1 MIMECNGVLV
11 AMDQHAADERVR
23 LEDLRDRL
31 LAAVAAG
38 AGRSSPARVAAQPV
52 AGHSRHAG
60 TAATAR
66 SGCSAAATVAEDSS
80 TIVGTQ
86 PGEATAAALRLALA
100 EPAELLSCK
109 TTASSACGGLS
120 DCEWHLYE
128 AYRDHVKRCA
138 ECQLQDVRYSKAVML
153 FDGNALKQA
162 SCSQVGLACRTDRQ
176 RQFSCCGIATR
187 IWNAADT
194 H

>member
-23 LEDLRDRL
+23 LETLRNRL

-38 AGRSSPARVAAQPV
+38 AGRQSPASAPAQPV

-60 TAATAR
+60 KAATAR

-86 PGEATAAALRLALA
+86 PGEATAAALRLPMA
-100 EPAELLSCK
+100 EPAELLASE
-109 TTASSACGGLS
+109 TTASSAGCGLS
-120 DCEWHLYE
+120 DSEWHLCE
-128 AYRDHVKRCA
+128 AYRGQV
-138 ECQLQDVRYSKAVML
+138 ERYAC
-153 FDGNALKQA
+153 A
-162 SCSQVGLACRTDRQ
+162 SCWNLLSVRPSR
-176 RQFSCCGIATR
+176 CCTTILTTAMNRGGAGE
-187 IWNAADT
+187 WNASWTAQVSW
-194 H
+194 HCRAYVERC